1 MMNAPQSY
9 ILVVDDDTALLQ
21 ALPQALSLRL
31 PEIQVKTTD
40 SAVEALELVQH
51 YDYDAIVSDIK
62 MPGMDGLVLLT
73 RIKELRP
80 ETPALLI
87 TGRGERDLAIQALR
101 VGAYDFIQKP
111 IDRDYIVTAL
121 QRAIQTYRL
130 RRQVREQELALERYA
145 QSLEALVQE
154 RTRELVEANAAKDVF
169 LGMASHELKTPLTS
183 LKGMIQLLKRKH
195 ERAEAPLQV
204 QLATMER
211 SVNRMETLV
220 NDLLSTSLLE
230 TGMFALHPRR
240 YKLTALCQ
248 HILNEYIAGTNLV
261 VTLNA
266 PPEPLEVEVDLERIG
281 QVLLNLLSN
290 ASKYSPPGAPITI
303 TLESAG
309 DKCIVAVQDQ
319 GLGIPAEQLP
329 HIFERFYRAPGIERQ
344 KGSSDGLGLGLY
356 IARKIVER
364 HGGHIE
370 VQSKPGSGSTFSV
383 ILPLAVN
390 IGTSSQAQE
399 DTASAPSPKG

>member
-1 MMNAPQSY
+1 MMNAPQSC

-21 ALPQALSLRL
+21 ALSQALSLRL
-31 PEIQVKTTD
+31 PDIQVKTTD
-40 SAVEALELVQH
+40 STVEALELVQH

-62 MPGMDGLVLLT
+62 MPVMDGLVLLT

-87 TGRGERDLAIQALR
+87 TGHGERDLAIQALR

-111 IDRDYIVTAL
+111 IDRDYIVATL

-130 RRQVREQELALERYA
+130 RRQVREQQLALEHYA

-169 LGMASHELKTPLTS
+169 LGLASHELKTPLTS
-183 LKGMIQLLKRKH
+183 LKGMIQLLKRRR
-195 ERAEAPLQV
+195 ERAEETLQV
-204 QLATMER
+204 QIATMER
-211 SVNRMETLV
+211 SVNRIEILV

-240 YKLTALCQ
+240 CNLTALCQ
-248 HILNEYIAGTNLV
+248 HILNEYIAGTNMI
-261 VTLNA
+261 VTMNA
-266 PPEPLEVEVDLERIG
+266 PPEPLAVEVDLERIG

-290 ASKYSPPGAPITI
+290 ASKYSPPGAPIAL
-303 TLESAG
+303 TLVSTG

-329 HIFERFYRAPGIERQ
+329 HIFERFYRVPGIERQ

-364 HGGHIE
+364 HEGHIE
-370 VQSKPGSGSTFSV
+370 VQSKLGSGSTFSV
-383 ILPLAVN
+383 SLPLAVN
-390 IGTSSQAQE
+390 IYTSSQAQE
-399 DTASAPSPKG
+399 ETASVPSPNG